1 VVRGHG
7 YDEASKWVPL
17 LWRRDLKAGH
27 WAPFSHWR
35 AIANATGELI
45 DHIEGA
51 PASRALRRAQ
61 VGRSR
66 ETFGDTLVSVTGAG
80 SGIGRATARCCA
92 ELGLA
97 ISIWD
102 IDEDGAARTAEEL
115 QAFGTRLHVRTV
127 DVTDEAEVVAAFHD
141 AARAIGPLRHLVNNA
156 GPRAADPRSFSD
168 GLVTAAGSM
177 QSVTERFLALDPPEG
192 ASIVNVASVAGSIV
206 GADPIW
212 YASAKAAIV
221 GYTRSLAIAIGERVR
236 VNAVGP
242 SLVDTPR
249 MTKWTESDLG
259 RHWADIN
266 PMRRWAQADDVARAI
281 LFLLSPAASYV
292 NGVLLP
298 VDGGQTLV
306 L

>member
-1 VVRGHG
+1 VDLHRWGFETDASVV
-7 YDEASKWVPL
+7 
-17 LWRRDLKAGH
+17 
-27 WAPFSHWR
+27 
-35 AIANATGELI
+35 I
-45 DHIEGA
+45 
-51 PASRALRRAQ
+51 
-61 VGRSR
+61 
-66 ETFGDTLVSVTGAG
+66 TGAG
-80 SGIGRATARCCA
+80 SGIGRATAHCCA

-97 ISIWD
+97 LSIWD
-102 IDEDGAARTAEEL
+102 IDEANVARTADEL
-115 QAFGTRLHVRTV
+115 RAFDVRVHVRTV
-127 DVTDEAEVVAAFHD
+127 DVTDERAVSTAFDH
-141 AARAIGPLRHLVNNA
+141 AVQTLGPLRHLVNNA
-156 GPRAADPRSFSD
+156 GPRAADPRSFD
-168 GLVTAAGSM
+168 EGLVMAAGSM
-177 QSVTERFLALDPPEG
+177 RSVTEHFLALDPPAG
-192 ASIVNVASVAGSIV
+192 ASIVNVASVAGTIV

-259 RHWADIN
+259 RHWAEVN
-266 PMRRWAQADDVARAI
+266 PMRRWANADDVARAI
-281 LFLLSPAASYV
+281 LFLLSPAASYI